1 MEACVGKGAIRTPLE
16 EFDQALARR
25 LREGRILDADDL
37 DEALTEQVICGGSLS
52 ATLWELGL
60 LSVKDL
66 NDLGA
71 RILAIHSIRYDELV
85 EVRQEVVELFSRDF
99 IARTR
104 VLPVRKEATQLWV
117 ATCEPWR
124 LDVLDETSFRSGCI
138 VHFAYLNEV
147 SLSLF
152 LEKFYGIPSN
162 PRFKIQPIPRKRKP
176 MAVTATKVEDSCEA
190 VDELM
195 SQEDFAKLYQD
206 IEILRDESTSL
217 PFTQTSLASKLD
229 GLGIDAAQPLLELM
243 KHVLEKAAQP
253 IQPAPTSARNVP
265 ESSSPTQPS
274 SHLVSEQSLPA
285 PEPQAL
291 DPSPKLT
298 TSMEPRSEETT
309 TRVEQSVE
317 PAALVAEPVPELK
330 PIQSLQNALLSIDR
344 ATDRERLGEV
354 VVRFALSKSNRVLLF
369 TFKNKLWMGWTGGG
383 KDLSAS
389 DAASLIIPSEP
400 GTFFGLVGNTGAHYM
415 GPVVD
420 HAVHRQFFQTLGP
433 PTPKTVGFFPVH
445 YKGRIVFGI
454 YLDGGDDLSLGIAE
468 ILVMAQR
475 VPIALERLVRKRN
488 ATS

>member
-1 MEACVGKGAIRTPLE
+1 VGKGTDRTPLE
-16 EFDQALARR
+16 EFDEALTRR
-25 LREGRILDADDL
+25 LREGGILDGDDL

-52 ATLWELGL
+52 VTLWELGL
-60 LSVKDL
+60 LSIREL

-71 RILAIHSIRYDELV
+71 RILSIHAVTYDELV
-85 EVRQEVVELFSRDF
+85 DVRQEVVDLFSREF
-99 IARTR
+99 IARAR

-138 VHFAYLNEV
+138 VRFVYLNEV

-162 PRFKIQPIPRKRKP
+162 PRFKIQPMPRKRKP
-176 MAVTATKVEDSCEA
+176 KTVAKATPVEDPRES

-195 SQEDFAKLYQD
+195 SQEEFAKLCQGIAIAKD
-206 IEILRDESTSL
+206 GSATLPLARDAL
-217 PFTQTSLASKLD
+217 PSEFQ
-229 GLGIDAAQPLLELM
+229 GLGVEAAQPLLKLM
-243 KHVLEKAAQP
+243 QQVLENAAQSNHP
-253 IQPAPTSARNVP
+253 HPADARDAS
-265 ESSSPTQPS
+265 EFGASDQPS
-274 SHLVSEQSLPA
+274 SHLGTEPSAVVKEPQVRQPLPHPTATVEPSGEESVAVSEEYVA
-285 PEPQAL
+285 
-291 DPSPKLT
+291 
-298 TSMEPRSEETT
+298 
-309 TRVEQSVE
+309 SV
-317 PAALVAEPVPELK
+317 PLVAEPVPELK

-344 ATDRERLGEV
+344 AADRERLGEV
-354 VVRFALSKSNRVLLF
+354 VVRFALSKSNRVVLF
-369 TFKNKLWMGWTGGG
+369 TLKNKLWMGWTGGG
-383 KDLSAS
+383 TGVSGGY
-389 DAASLIIPSEP
+389 AASLIIPSEP

-415 GPVVD
+415 GPVID
-420 HAVHRQFFQTLGP
+420 HAVHRQFFKTLGP

-488 ATS
+488 AVS